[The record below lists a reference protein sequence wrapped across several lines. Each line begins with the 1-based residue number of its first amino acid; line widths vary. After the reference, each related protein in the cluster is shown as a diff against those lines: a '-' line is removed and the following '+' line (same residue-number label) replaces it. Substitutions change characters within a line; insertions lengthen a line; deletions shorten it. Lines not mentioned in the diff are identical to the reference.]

1 MNARPQNEP
10 KPVRLVFELARA
22 DNPRLYD
29 ELVRFPQGAKR
40 VNRLRVLAYDGLL
53 VQCVCRGG
61 RSPSAGTHRRR
72 GVNACGRDQR
82 CLRAE
87 SVGVRC
93 TCPSEERNR
102 GTR

>member
-53 VQCVCRGG
+53 VQCEVFVVEGARLVPAPIDGEVSM
-61 RSPSAGTHRRR
+61 RAVVTNDVFAPS
-72 GVNACGRDQR
+72 
-82 CLRAE
+82 L
-87 SVGVRC
+87 
-93 TCPSEERNR
+93 SE
-102 GTR
+102 

>member
-1 MNARPQNEP
+1 MNGNMQQDP

-53 VQCVCRGG
+53 TQHGVFALGDAGSVLATVRGEVAAETVAVTNDVFG
-61 RSPSAGTHRRR
+61 PS
-72 GVNACGRDQR
+72 
-82 CLRAE
+82 LAE
-87 SVGVRC
+87 
-93 TCPSEERNR
+93 
-102 GTR
+102 